1 MPYLRRDEVLPG
13 DAVVIRGGILAETP
27 EDIRVQAEG
36 EYLRLEQDGDPEPVY
51 GLSVW
56 SLPAMSAEEVAQAV
70 GTDDLPHKRMRA
82 TTVGAL
88 ATRGYEVVPSGPP
101 SHATIVFPGPP
112 TYDDWQNLQQ
122 SFGDP
127 IDNPVARARR
137 HRSS

>member
-1 MPYLRRDEVLPG
+1 VAYLRRDEVLPG

-36 EYLRLEQDGDPEPVY
+36 EYLRLEREDDPEPVY

-56 SLPAMSAEEVAQAV
+56 SLPAVSAEAVAEAV

-82 TTVGAL
+82 TTVRDLEAC
-88 ATRGYEVVPSGPP
+88 GYEVVPSGPP

-127 IDNPVARARR
+127 MDNPVARARR
-137 HRSS
+137 NRPS